1 MMPAHEFRV
10 SCAAEREAH
19 SDCWLNLVIPSGR
32 VSAFSRDEILSLGG
46 CQGIAIPRKHHSP
59 PRLTYPIRLR
69 LCRVLSSRHHVGDFK
84 YVWCDGKWIGLSLLN
99 PKFDSVIPSGR
110 VSAFSRDEIL
120 SHGGCQGIAIPRKH
134 HSPPRLTYPIRLRLC
149 RVLSSRHHVGH
160 CALLIRA

>member
-1 MMPAHEFRV
+1 MVNRLNQKQINKRVVASLSLPLFRV

-69 LCRVLSSRHHVGDFK
+69 LCRVLSSRHHVGD
-84 YVWCDGKWIGLSLLN
+84 
-99 PKFDSVIPSGR
+99 
-110 VSAFSRDEIL
+110 
-120 SHGGCQGIAIPRKH
+120 
-134 HSPPRLTYPIRLRLC
+134 
-149 RVLSSRHHVGH
+149 